1 MASEEREPSAAASKW
16 ARLDLPTSAGAVESG
31 RAPPPNSEIG
41 RIIKGKYRIVA
52 HLGTGGMA
60 VVYLAEEL
68 GLIRR
73 EVAIKLLRPESGVS
87 QATLA
92 RFFKEAQSIAAIN
105 HPNVVQLIDI
115 DRAEDGQVYLVMERL
130 IGKTLHQVLADMR
143 QAGDFFT
150 WDRLTPLM
158 LQACRA
164 LQAAHKQN
172 IVHRDIKPSNC
183 FLVSLG
189 DEEWHL
195 KLLDFGIAKV
205 RTGHESSADSLET
218 PLTQDGMF
226 VGTPH
231 YAAPEVI
238 RQLPDHQID
247 GRADVFGLGVLMYQC
262 LTGTLPFQGD
272 HQDKLTI
279 LYRTINERP
288 QPPRERAP
296 DRNISPEVDALIM
309 RAMEID
315 PTRRFASITELADA
329 IRSATRTNFDGS
341 GPRKLLISDPVLD
354 RTPRPP
360 GERLPP
366 TPESMPRVADLGLPP
381 QGPSGPLT
389 PSPTTPPTT
398 AVGADQATPKP
409 PGESVS
415 ALTSPTAIQQ
425 VPVRT
430 SPVTLVAV
438 GVMSLGLL
446 ALLVLLVYD
455 LGRVQAPA
463 TSPARSPM
471 RKAPAEPVSP
481 RPANRPT
488 ASAQLPAVPAPARPA
503 PPAPAPDDPAP
514 ARPAPP
520 ASAPDDPAPAP
531 PPKIADEPP
540 PEPATTGDALAP
552 NLSSSSKSD
561 PRMSEVKAKLKALV
575 DSHTLDKCLPIY
587 LAIGDGIYDELPLKL
602 QLDAKG
608 QAKASAA
615 SRKVKQRLPQSAD
628 ACIFKLIEAQ
638 QFPSGDGNLVLTHTL
653 RFD

>member
-31 RAPPPNSEIG
+31 RNPPPNSEIG
-41 RIIKGKYRIVA
+41 RIIKGKYKIVA
-52 HLGTGGMA
+52 QLGTGGMA

-143 QAGDFFT
+143 QAGELFT
-150 WDRLTPLM
+150 WDRLAPLM

-205 RTGHESSADSLET
+205 RTGHETSVDSLET

-279 LYRTINERP
+279 LYRTVNERP

-296 DRNISPEVDALIM
+296 DRNISPEADALIM

-315 PTRRFASITELADA
+315 PARRFASITELTDA

-341 GPRKLLISDPVLD
+341 GPRKLPISDPVLD

-366 TPESMPRVADLGLPP
+366 TPESMARVAGLGSL
-381 QGPSGPLT
+381 QGGPSGPLT
-389 PSPTTPPTT
+389 PSSLPPPATL
-398 AVGADQATPKP
+398 VGADQATPKP

-430 SPVTLVAV
+430 SPVTLIAV

-463 TSPARSPM
+463 TPPARNPM
-471 RKAPAEPVSP
+471 RKAPAEPVYP
-481 RPANRPT
+481 RPANRPK
-488 ASAQLPAVPAPARPA
+488 ASAQPA

-520 ASAPDDPAPAP
+520 APA

-540 PEPATTGDALAP
+540 LEPATTGDASAP
-552 NLSSSSKSD
+552 NLPSSSKSD
-561 PRMSEVKAKLKALV
+561 PRKSEVKAKLKALV
-575 DSHTLDKCLPIY
+575 DSHALDKCLPIY

-615 SRKVKQRLPQSAD
+615 SRPVKQRLPQSAD

-653 RFD
+653 QFD